1 MRVRYLLL
9 ALPVLLLL
17 GCQDGDDRAVN
28 DLREECQEGDR
39 DACVRLDRAI
49 QQQRR

>member
-1 MRVRYLLL
+1 MRVQYLLPI
-9 ALPVLLLL
+9 LPLLLL
-17 GCQDGDDRAVN
+17 GCQNGDSKVE

-49 QQQRR
+49 QQQRSR